1 MNLLELLT
9 NDMKA
14 AMKDRDSFRL
24 GVIRMAK
31 GAMSLD
37 AINKKRDLTDEEMID
52 VIIKQIKL
60 RKDSI
65 LEFSKAGRNDLVE
78 QNEKEIEILNKYLPE
93 QLSMEEVNAIIDDVI
108 SLLKPT
114 SVKDMGKVMKEVTPK
129 VKGRFDVSI
138 VSNMIKEKL
147 TDLN

>member
-65 LEFSKAGRNDLVE
+65 LEFSKAGRKDLVE

>member
-24 GVIRMAK
+24 SVIRMAK

>member
-31 GAMSLD
+31 GAMALD

>member
-37 AINKKRDLTDEEMID
+37 AINKKRNLTDEEMID